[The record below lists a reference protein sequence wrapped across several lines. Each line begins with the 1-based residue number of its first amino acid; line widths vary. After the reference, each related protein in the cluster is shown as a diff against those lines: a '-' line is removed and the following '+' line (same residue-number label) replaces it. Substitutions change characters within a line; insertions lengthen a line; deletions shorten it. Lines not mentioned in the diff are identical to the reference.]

1 MSAQVYSAPCQ
12 TEERRKTFLEW
23 TSIDLSS
30 TCGGNVNYY
39 KSVHHPIPTLLF
51 SEQIS
56 KLSCQLSV
64 QVYSLHG
71 QSEVERKTKKGAAL
85 SPLRLPT
92 RARGCYERWK
102 SLSFCEIWYNTT
114 PLLLLIIPPYKWALQ
129 DMELF
134 DKFVDIFQEF
144 SKVQNPPVSKA
155 KV

>member
-39 KSVHHPIPTLLF
+39 ESVHHPIPTLLF

-56 KLSCQLSV
+56 KLFCQLSV
-64 QVYSLHG
+64 QVYFLHS